1 MAVQLIVA
9 HQTAESPELINHV
22 REVIAADPEAEF
34 VLLVPATPARELR
47 TGETGRGQAIAGIR
61 GGSAAA
67 LLRAAGVRVRRV
79 AVGDRDPVTAAGA
92 EVEAHPGEYAGVVVV
107 TLPPGFSRWLRRDLP
122 HQVESRVGLPVTHVV
137 AHSAGGE
144 PRPAG
149 EEHPLSKSA
158 AIQEFLQETQ
168 WR

>member
-1 MAVQLIVA
+1 MALQLIVA
-9 HQTAESPELINHV
+9 HQTAESPELITHL
-22 REVIAADPEAEF
+22 REVIADDPTAEF

-67 LLRAAGVRVRRV
+67 LLRAAGAHVRRV
-79 AVGDRDPVTAAGA
+79 EVGDRDPAEAARA
-92 EVEAHPGEYAGVVVV
+92 EVEAHPGEYAGVIVV

-122 HQVESRVGLPVTHVV
+122 HQVGSRVGLPVTHVV
-137 AHSAGGE
+137 AHSSGGE
-144 PRPAG
+144 PIPAG
-149 EEHPLSKSA
+149 LEHGLSRTGA
-158 AIQEFLQETQ
+158 LQEFLQETQ